1 MKRDYF
7 IINNGRLSRE
17 RNTLFFEKYGE
28 DGVSKGRKPIPIETV
43 NTLYCFGENDYNSKF
58 FNFLSENGI
67 VLHQFNYYGYYSG
80 SFYPREKLVAGE
92 LLVRQVTAYLDDA
105 VRIELARHFIEAAAF
120 HILGNL
126 HDQSVNAPA
135 IRSQIRAV
143 EKLKERIDSCA
154 NVAKLMAIE
163 AMIRKTYYECWDE
176 FLNWDEPFEKR
187 SKQPPQNSLNA
198 LISFGNSLLYTT
210 VLAEIYQ
217 TQLNPTIS
225 YLHEP
230 GVRRYSL
237 SLDLAEIFK
246 PVLVDPLIFR
256 LINKKML
263 KLDDFDCKLKFC
275 YLNDNGRKIFLQEWD
290 ATLQRT
296 IKHRQLNR
304 SVSYRRLIRLE
315 LYKLMKHL
323 MGEKEYKPFHKWW

>member
-7 IINNGRLSRE
+7 ILNNGRLSRE

-28 DGVSKGRKPIPIETV
+28 DGNVEKKKPIPVETV

-58 FNFLSENGI
+58 FNFLSQNGI

-92 LLVRQVTAYLDDA
+92 LLVRQVLANVDQA
-105 VRIELARHFIEAAAF
+105 VRLDLAQKFIESAAF

-126 HDQSVNAPA
+126 KDQNADGSQKI
-135 IRSQIRAV
+135 IREIEHLKNRVEKAQSV
-143 EKLKERIDSCA
+143 EKL
-154 NVAKLMAIE
+154 MGFE
-163 AMIRKTYYECWDE
+163 AQIRRLYYSGWDH

-187 SKQPPQNSLNA
+187 TRQPPQNSLNA
-198 LISFGNSLLYTT
+198 LISFGNSLLYTV
-210 VLAEIYQ
+210 VLSEIYR

-237 SLDLAEIFK
+237 SLDIAEIFK
-246 PVLVDPLIFR
+246 PMLVDRLIFK
-256 LINKKML
+256 LIRKRML
-263 KLDDFDCKLKFC
+263 KLSDFDRDLNYC
-275 YLNDNGRKIFLQEWD
+275 YLSEKGRKIFLKEWD
-290 ATLQRT
+290 DRLQKT
-296 IKHRQLNR
+296 IKHRSLNR

-315 LYKLMKHL
+315 LYKLVKHL
-323 MGEKEYKPFHKWW
+323 MGEKQYKPFHKWW